1 MKPDKLRK
9 SLENGVIAFPVTPFK
24 DDLSL
29 DLDGLRQNL
38 RQMLQYNF
46 RAIVAAGGTG
56 EMYSLSLKEY
66 RQVVEATVEEVAGK
80 TTVIAGAGFGYA
92 QAVEM
97 TGIATGAGADGILA
111 LPPYYPNAPKSA
123 LFDYYKAI
131 GENTDLGML
140 IYTRDWVQLTPDD
153 AEVLAERIP
162 TLVAWKDG
170 QGDTRA
176 FQQIIRR
183 MGDCFH
189 WIGGIGDDCVPA
201 YYSIGIRTYTSSIA
215 TVAPKLS
222 LQLHE
227 AAATGDCETLAN
239 LMESYVI
246 PLYDF
251 RSRQKGYEVSAMKA
265 LMNLTGQ
272 AGGKVRP
279 PLPEVRESE
288 MPLLLEMT
296 KAWSQVL

>member
-38 RQMLQYNF
+38 LQYNF

>member
-1 MKPDKLRK
+1 MSPSELRK

-29 DLDGLRQNL
+29 DLEGLRANL
-38 RQMLQYNF
+38 ERMVQHDF

-56 EMYSLSLKEY
+56 EMYSLSLEEY
-66 RQVVEATVEEVAGK
+66 RQVVELTVEVAGAH
-80 TTVIAGAGFGYA
+80 TTIIAGAGFGYA

-97 TGIATGAGADGILA
+97 SRIATRAGAHGVLA

-123 LFDYYKAI
+123 LFDYYQAI

-140 IYTRDWVQLTPDD
+140 VYSRDWVHMTPAD
-153 AEVLAERIP
+153 AETLANRIP
-162 TLVAWKDG
+162 NLVAWKDG

-176 FQQIIRR
+176 YQRIIDRL
-183 MGDCFH
+183 GDRIH

-215 TVAPKLS
+215 TVAPKIS
-222 LQLHE
+222 LLLHE
-227 AAATGDCETLAN
+227 HAAAGNSDALAE
-239 LMESYVI
+239 LMRKYVLPI
-246 PLYDF
+246 YEF
-251 RSRQKGYEVSAMKA
+251 RTRQKGYEVSAMKA

-272 AGGKVRP
+272 VGGKVRP
-279 PLPEVRESE
+279 PLPEVREDE
-288 MPLLLEMT
+288 LPLLQAIADTM
-296 KAWSQVL
+296 AQA